1 VHDRNRQLNLADALR
16 ALPLETPE
24 HSVWPE
30 LAAELSRDSQF
41 GIRDSVKGERMRRFA
56 IPALLAAALA
66 GIFVVS
72 FRRHET
78 PTSAQTTN
86 PGSRITNHEIATV
99 TPDNA
104 SSNTNSAKVGNVH
117 NAATDAAQLAA
128 LQRRSQDLERW
139 LSETGD
145 VAAPL
150 QGQDLLAA
158 TEIENLIGLVDVELT
173 AKRQMQDTG
182 LWKRRVDLLE
192 DLSALRYSNYQLAA
206 GGRVIAA
213 SLTN

>member
-1 VHDRNRQLNLADALR
+1 
-16 ALPLETPE
+16 
-24 HSVWPE
+24 
-30 LAAELSRDSQF
+30 
-41 GIRDSVKGERMRRFA
+41 MRRRR
-56 IPALLAAALA
+56 
-66 GIFVVS
+66 IF
-72 FRRHET
+72 H
-78 PTSAQTTN
+78 
-86 PGSRITNHEIATV
+86 
-99 TPDNA
+99 
-104 SSNTNSAKVGNVH
+104 TNSAKVGNVH

-128 LQRRSQDLERW
+128 LQQRSQDLERW

-158 TEIENLIGLVDVELT
+158 TEIENLIGLVDVEL
-173 AKRQMQDTG
+173 AAPREMQDAG

-213 SLTN
+213 NLTN